1 MFKRSVSII
10 MTILLGVMLFPTILS
25 AGDDKG
31 SSDPPMIL
39 DLLPCV
45 CNCTITIESIIGK
58 FPGHGAVVPVK
69 ITTDTDIS
77 AINLNIGYGTDVSL
91 DSIGIDGSDWSENI
105 DHFVGNQSNN
115 PLNLQLLGAGNYIPG
130 DEDTY
135 TLFKLWF
142 TISPNKSFGPPAI
155 SVWHDDDGNNY
166 PAVNVK
172 DDNPDQG
179 FGLVTGVD
187 GSISIIN
194 GQAWF
199 DMGTEWAYSYQAQD
213 SLYDESKKVF
223 INIPVYFKANFPAK
237 GVNIGIIIN
246 SDYME
251 FIPNASYNASASWC
265 DVDLSSYD
273 SLSISD
279 DITVF
284 QASESYYTLGH
295 LKFVGHDYEED
306 YNDTPGYSHQDAI
319 SFYECDDPCDAPLV
333 QCDSSEIGLDWAD
346 LGEDNGYIQYNQ
358 YKCYTTFADLY
369 MDPRNIDLDMQVKA
383 RHFFWTQGF
392 DYFVAV
398 NDADFASI
406 NVTDPANEDPGNRYQ
421 YTSYQYKYSPDP
433 YDIYQVF
440 TDDSGTYF
448 QQERYI
454 PAYSNEEIFTIHL
467 TPSQDFADCV
477 GCTSEI
483 DTYYDGSQHQNDISR
498 NYDFFHPN
506 SPQLDKIIRADTL
519 ANHFI
524 VYSGTVT
531 TPKLRLD
538 VDDNVPCKDPTIVPV
553 RIDDVVSNYYT
564 RVKLYFTC
572 EGGMRF
578 DDISNGDYSISWGEP
593 LITEHDTKLEIEGT
607 MSQGELR
614 AQRTL
619 INLEFYTEELSVA
632 TQIYFDSALFA
643 DIETSP
649 GQGPFK
655 AVFTEDGSIKPCN
668 GTGPKQDPCGDCPL
682 PYTYFLSQA
691 YPNPFNA
698 NTIIEFGLAE
708 PGFVSFNIYD
718 ILGKK
723 VRTLKSEDME
733 PGAYQAIWDGTN
745 DTGAE
750 VGSGFYFYI
759 IQTGEFTDRKRMT
772 LLK

>member
-1 MFKRSVSII
+1 MFRITFNI
-10 MTILLGVMLFPTILS
+10 MMTLLLVVVLFPADLL
-25 AGDDKG
+25 AGGDDG
-31 SSDPPMIL
+31 PEIL
-39 DLLPCV
+39 WDDCSGFS
-45 CNCTITIESIIGK
+45 CEITIGSVDDA
-58 FPGHGAVVPVK
+58 FPGHDVIVPVT
-69 ITTDTDIS
+69 ISTDAEIG
-77 AINLNIGYGTDVSL
+77 AINLNILYESGITFNSL
-91 DSIGIDGSDWSENI
+91 IVTNSDWSTDI
-105 DHFVGNQSNN
+105 QDFSNN
-115 PLNLQLLGAGNYIPG
+115 TPNNPFWVQLRGDHSVPAESEDFLLFEISFTVNANTPFGEDNDVSHYDYGGN
-130 DEDTY
+130 D
-135 TLFKLWF
+135 
-142 TISPNKSFGPPAI
+142 
-155 SVWHDDDGNNY
+155 Y
-166 PAVNVK
+166 PAVDRKN
-172 DDNPDQG
+172 DDPDTG
-179 FGLVTGVD
+179 FCRADSVSGT
-187 GSISIIN
+187 ITTIN

-199 DMGTEWAYSYQAQD
+199 ELGDAIGYSYQAQD
-213 SLYDESKKVF
+213 DSDDEKMIF
-223 INIPVYFKANFPAK
+223 IEVPVYFKSNFPAK
-237 GVNIGIIIN
+237 GINIGVEAN
-246 SDYME
+246 SDYVE
-251 FIPNASYNASASWC
+251 FVADASYNASASWC
-265 DVDLSSYD
+265 DEPNNKLSVHD
-273 SLSISD
+273 GTTL
-279 DITVF
+279 F
-284 QASESYYTLGH
+284 EPSETYYTLGT
-295 LKFVGHDYEED
+295 LKFVGHDYGDD
-306 YNDTPGYSHQDAI
+306 YNDDVEWSPPVPI
-319 SFYECDDPCDAPLV
+319 NFYECGDLCDPPKVHCDLS
-333 QCDSSEIGLDWAD
+333 QIELGWAD
-346 LGEDNGYIQYNQ
+346 LSESVENSIIQYPE
-358 YKCYTTFADLY
+358 YKCRTTFADLY

-440 TDDSGTYF
+440 TDESGTYF

-578 DDISNGDYSISWGEP
+578 DDISNGDYLISWGEP
-593 LITEHDTKLEIEGT
+593 LITEQDTKLEIEGT

-619 INLEFYTEELSVA
+619 INLEFYAEEFNVA
-632 TQIYFDSALFA
+632 TQISFDSALFSDVEIA
-643 DIETSP
+643 P
-649 GQGPFK
+649 GQGPFY
-655 AVFTEDGSIKPCN
+655 AVFTEDGSIKPCY
-668 GTGPKQDPCGDCPL
+668 GTGPKQDPCGDCPI

-708 PGFVSFNIYD
+708 PGFVSLNVYD

-723 VRTLKSEDME
+723 VRTLHSEDME
-733 PGAYQAIWDGTN
+733 PGNYQAVWNGTN
-745 DTGAE
+745 DAGAE

-759 IQTGEFTDRKRMT
+759 IQTDEFMDRKRMT